1 MQAKQA
7 VVDLVT
13 SRLPKFTGESATDIQ
28 VLCPMKK
35 GVAGVENLNREIRKN
50 LNPKKASEPEI
61 KQGENSYRVGDKIM
75 QIVNNYQMEWT
86 VRRENYSESGTGV
99 YNGDI
104 GFITEINMLNQKF
117 TVTFTDGKVA
127 VYSFGELDQIV
138 LAYAV
143 SIHKSQGS
151 EFDTVVISVSQ
162 GNPFLLTRNLLYTA
176 ITRAKKTV
184 VVVGTKEAVGRMVR
198 NNYTATR
205 YSLLKEFVREEV
217 GHDE

>member
-1 MQAKQA
+1 
-7 VVDLVT
+7 
-13 SRLPKFTGESATDIQ
+13 
-28 VLCPMKK
+28 
-35 GVAGVENLNREIRKN
+35 
-50 LNPKKASEPEI
+50 
-61 KQGENSYRVGDKIM
+61 M

>member
-1 MQAKQA
+1 
-7 VVDLVT
+7 
-13 SRLPKFTGESATDIQ
+13 
-28 VLCPMKK
+28 
-35 GVAGVENLNREIRKN
+35 
-50 LNPKKASEPEI
+50 
-61 KQGENSYRVGDKIM
+61 
-75 QIVNNYQMEWT
+75 
-86 VRRENYSESGTGV
+86 
-99 YNGDI
+99 
-104 GFITEINMLNQKF
+104 MLNQKF

>member
-1 MQAKQA
+1 MGSFLQNSRAYNIKAETELA
-7 VVDLVT
+7 VILSHFD
-13 SRLPKFTGESATDIQ
+13 ESYIYNVMDD
-28 VLCPMKK
+28 
-35 GVAGVENLNREIRKN
+35 NL
-50 LNPKKASEPEI
+50 
-61 KQGENSYRVGDKIM
+61 
-75 QIVNNYQMEWT
+75 
-86 VRRENYSESGTGV
+86 
-99 YNGDI
+99 
-104 GFITEINMLNQKF
+104 NMLNQKF